1 MGVKK
6 NSDVVGKKKWR
17 EKNGGEILA
26 GKNGGEILAG
36 KNGGKI
42 LAGKN
47 TCFCSSSFS
56 HRLVL
61 RTGHNWRARGLFQL
75 SFSFHSAF
83 IQLSFSFLSAFDFR
97 ALFSNS

>member
-17 EKNGGEILA
+17 EKNGG
-26 GKNGGEILAG
+26 KILAG

-61 RTGHNWRARGLFQL
+61 RTGHNRRAQGHL
-75 SFSFHSAF
+75 
-83 IQLSFSFLSAFDFR
+83 LSAFLQLLIFARCFQTADR
-97 ALFSNS
+97 AGAW